1 MRSLVLLTFAIVL
14 ASTGGPEVLQA
25 QKVFPYPVEKVT
37 LENGLDVLL
46 VSMPEFRDVLSFN
59 MLVLAGSR
67 NETEKGKTGF
77 AHLFEHIMFRHE
89 YQGGSGGYR
98 EAINKLGAF
107 NNAWT
112 WFDVTFYHPLTFTSN
127 LDAVTLSTGE
137 IVPGLLELE
146 ASRFTALDF
155 DEKIFA
161 TETGA
166 VLGEY
171 RKNATN
177 PGVAMAEKQLQLAY
191 PVHPYGHTTMG
202 YHEDVENMSLHYEH
216 ARWFYDTYYR
226 PNNCILVIAG
236 DFTKAELLPKLTAA
250 FGPWEA
256 KQPPAIDIQD
266 PPQTEELRG
275 HVAWDADV
283 PPRVNVA
290 YKGPRFS
297 TGSKGTAVGQILG
310 ELLASRSAPLYRKL
324 RFEKETVSSLHLSAT
339 EGFDRRLVEI
349 EGQLYAEQYG
359 ERGEP
364 YLEETI
370 QDIIQGF
377 AELGSFVSQ
386 ENAAEI
392 LETVKSKY
400 AYDLLAALDSP
411 ANVAQTLAYYYRF
424 ERDPEVIDRLV
435 ASVRALTPADIQAYA
450 RQYFVDDNRVIVTMA
465 PIGS

>member
-1 MRSLVLLTFAIVL
+1 MRSLALLISAIFL
-14 ASTGGPEVLQA
+14 ASAGGPGVVQA
-25 QKVFPYPVEKVT
+25 QNVFPYPVEKVT

-46 VSMPEFRDVLSFN
+46 VPMPEFQDVLSFN
-59 MLVLAGSR
+59 VLVLAGAR

-89 YQGGSGGYR
+89 YEGRSGGYG
-98 EAINKLGAF
+98 EAMKKLGAF

-112 WFDVTFYHPLTFTSN
+112 RFDVTFYHPLTFTSN

-146 ASRFTALDF
+146 ASRFTSLDF
-155 DEKIFA
+155 DEKIFT

-166 VLGEY
+166 VMGEY
-171 RKNATN
+171 RKSATS
-177 PGVAMAEKQLQLAY
+177 PGLAMAEKQLELAY
-191 PVHPYGHTTMG
+191 PVHPYGHTTIG
-202 YHEDVENMSLHYEH
+202 YYEDVENMSLYYEY

-256 KQPPAIDIQD
+256 KQPPAIDVQD
-266 PPQTEELRG
+266 PPQKAELRG

-297 TGSKGTAVGQILG
+297 TGSKETAVGQILG

-324 RFEKETVSSLHLSAT
+324 RFEKKTVSSLDLGAT

-349 EGQLYAEQYG
+349 EGQLYADQYG

-370 QDIIQGF
+370 RDIIQGF
-377 AELGSFVSQ
+377 AELSSFASQ

-400 AYDLLAALDSP
+400 TYDFLAALDSP
-411 ANVAQTLAYYYRF
+411 ANVAETLANYYRF
-424 ERDPEVIDRLV
+424 ERDPEAIDKLV
-435 ASVRALTPADIQAYA
+435 ASVRALTPADIEAYA

-465 PIGS
+465 PKGS